1 MSSFFPSFCPFL
13 PQVSTLPIGDCD
25 GKVVKG
31 EGKGVEE
38 ARKRSEWKGQGRTG
52 QNEEAGG
59 RWQNPKPK
67 TRAGR
72 PKVALR
78 LKKQAGQS
86 VTSERYQEGFL

>member
-59 RWQNPKPK
+59 RWQVAKSK
-67 TRAGR
+67 TKNQGR
-72 PKVALR
+72 SAKSGLAAEKTGRSKCDL
-78 LKKQAGQS
+78 
-86 VTSERYQEGFL
+86 